1 MRATRYPAPTHPRWI
16 HGPNEMRVPGEPHA
30 AGSIFTRSSA
40 SFTPNG
46 DSGAASENAARIDI
60 AQSRHSSGP

>member
-1 MRATRYPAPTHPRWI
+1 
-16 HGPNEMRVPGEPHA
+16 MRVPGEPHA

-40 SFTPNG
+40 SFTPMG
-46 DSGAASENAARIDI
+46 ESGAASANAWSIDI